1 MDPKKQLADLMD
13 AFASAK
19 ASNNE
24 LLQRL
29 VLQQVNA
36 FFSTH
41 EITPIPTDNGASAP
55 ASGTSWG

>member
-19 ASNNE
+19 ATNNE

-29 VLQQVNA
+29 VLQQVNL
-36 FFSTH
+36 FFTTH
-41 EITPIPTDNGASAP
+41 EITPIPADDGHSSPT
-55 ASGTSWG
+55 SGTTWG